1 MSAIPARPSFA
12 NAIITTPS
20 TQVQLPPDANPA
32 EAIPTQERQ
41 EAVPVDQNA
50 VGLAAAHDSEPNQV
64 NFGSPSQVTTSAL
77 PEIEHQTPDD
87 VPHLQ
92 NGRNILQ
99 GASLNNR
106 LTELSD
112 NAQEGKTALLNRR
125 QELQTMQAT
134 LSPDSPPYKHIAE
147 TLEGIDNAVE
157 RLDKVMAKLN
167 SRDPKAVAGLQEFLV
182 QKDNSNADE
191 PSFKN
196 QLTYE
201 KPDGTTAFY
210 DNMYGKRT
218 DQSLRTYIQ
227 RVVEETRT
235 EGPHASENIHAEPEV
250 NAPDVDN
257 PDVDDT
263 ADVVDD
269 NPGVDDTADVVDGN
283 PGVDD
288 TADVV
293 DDNPGVDDTADV
305 VDDNPDVDDTADVVD
320 ENPGVDGTADVV
332 DENPGVDGT
341 ADVVDENPGIEGIDD
356 SAEIMM
362 STPGV
367 SEAYADTMSFIENE
381 QLFVQD
387 MFILALKKD
396 ALVQKIST
404 AVSSDDRAELM
415 DEANKLRQEI
425 EDFDATNKQK
435 GQQLA
440 QLQRNL
446 SPEETLQI
454 QEYILNLPAV
464 KAYRQSISEPQQAS
478 ALQTEVVQLASLS
491 NFDNLMGGMNN
502 IYGNMT
508 MMA

>member
-263 ADVVDD
+263 ADVVD
-269 NPGVDDTADVVDGN
+269 G
-283 PGVDD
+283 
-288 TADVV
+288 
-293 DDNPGVDDTADV
+293 NPGVDDTADV
-305 VDDNPDVDDTADVVD
+305 VDDNPDVDD
-320 ENPGVDGTADVV
+320 TADVV